1 MGEVM
6 TNYELLIKD
15 IAERITGS
23 LRARLRDAKVDTINS
38 LWVPTGAVEVGN
50 RYWHDH
56 QDITPIGIET
66 SVGRL
71 DSFSDVKPLLRSQ
84 TDVKRRA
91 FDKGA
96 QARGGVITGKDT
108 IV

>member
-1 MGEVM
+1 MKIM
-6 TNYELLIKD
+6 ITDELLMSADPHKLAGLIE
-15 IAERITGS
+15 AITGTKEDTS
-23 LRARLRDAKVDTINS
+23 LRARLRDAKIDR
-38 LWVPTGAVEVGN
+38 GAT
-50 RYWHDH
+50 DAS
-56 QDITPIGIET
+56 T
-66 SVGRL
+66 
-71 DSFSDVKPLLRSQ
+71 DVNLFIRSQ

>member
-1 MGEVM
+1 MM
-6 TNYELLIKD
+6 NYELLL
-15 IAERITGS
+15 AEMMLNG
-23 LRARLRDAKVDTINS
+23 
-38 LWVPTGAVEVGN
+38 PT
-50 RYWHDH
+50 WHDNYNGIH
-56 QDITPIGIET
+56 IDSVRAALQDV
-66 SVGRL
+66 SVMRI
-71 DSFSDVKPLLRSQ
+71 VSQ